1 MVRIIILLG
10 HKKIEVIYSTQLTQ
24 SRVIGFVFEGK
35 CSAQSW
41 HGNRLNYRVQ
51 ERGWALMPVAD
62 EQLMREGRVW
72 VTFERRGGVFADWEA
87 MYKPSILSSSL
98 IYSWEGALSKSC
110 LGGGESGGYCLQFGA
125 GRAKPVRG
133 AGLEWRAVGLSTR
146 MGILLPPSKRRLM
159 MLFMC
164 VSHTLLWACLCLTN
178 NHLPRTAWISGL
190 ILGEASHSGISWI
203 SSNARSFPLMGQ
215 SVFLKL
221 FGVV

>member
-1 MVRIIILLG
+1 M
-10 HKKIEVIYSTQLTQ
+10 
-24 SRVIGFVFEGK
+24 IGFVFEGK

-51 ERGWALMPVAD
+51 VRGWTLMPVAD

-72 VTFERRGGVFADWEA
+72 VTLERRDGVFADWEA

-203 SSNARSFPLMGQ
+203 SSNASSFPLMGH